1 MTKKRN
7 RPRSAC
13 ATVPAPATLPTAQVH
28 AVTVCVPDEVPP
40 QALTSRQMNQH
51 FGVRGTFA
59 PRFWAR
65 SGIRWQRRQLI
76 DARSGSPTR
85 CAGGPVKLLDLAG
98 LRHVAAVG
106 AAIRHQQWSAVVHGT
121 RPATPWAVLQQRHL
135 EDPDRFPMDVA
146 VRVFYDQPRV
156 NAMRMHNAVAHG
168 SGRLAL
174 GELEVYQ
181 AGRMTYEYYTASA
194 VIAGDMILTVDG
206 SRIAP
211 DGDSLAHRITYL
223 EKANGYLETVD
234 EDRRL
239 LAITV

>member
-1 MTKKRN
+1 MTKKQT
-7 RPRSAC
+7 RPRETCGS
-13 ATVPAPATLPTAQVH
+13 VPAAATPPAVWVH

-40 QALTSRQMNQH
+40 QALTSRQLDEH
-51 FGVRGTFA
+51 FGVRGAFA

-76 DARSGSPTR
+76 DARPGSPTR

-121 RPATPWAVLQQRHL
+121 RPATPWPALQQRHL
-135 EDPDRFPMDVA
+135 EDPDRFPMDAA

-168 SGRLAL
+168 TGRLAL
-174 GELEVYQ
+174 GELEMYQ
-181 AGRMTYEYYTASA
+181 AGRLTYEYYTASA
-194 VIAGDMILTVDG
+194 VVAGDMILAADG

-211 DGDSLAHRITYL
+211 DGDSLAHRITYF

-234 EDRRL
+234 GDRRR
-239 LAITV
+239 LAVTV